1 MVSCIWASHNGECL
15 SRHTGR
21 VSTKLLRW
29 GAAAPSDRGSAR
41 DRLLDAAERCLES
54 CGVVGTTM
62 EDIGRTAGV
71 SRATVYRYFP
81 SREAV
86 MSGVIIRAAERYL
99 DRISPRIAAHADL
112 GSALVDFVE
121 YTVEAARREEIIG
134 LLFGS
139 DEELA
144 GVGVA
149 AGTSTSLFEIVTEF
163 LRPIFTRH
171 WSCVEPGVS
180 VDDAAEWV
188 VRTILSLLTVRGP
201 RERSRDGLR
210 AFLSRFLLPAI
221 LAGDHRRPV

>member
-1 MVSCIWASHNGECL
+1 
-15 SRHTGR
+15 
-21 VSTKLLRW
+21 
-29 GAAAPSDRGSAR
+29 
-41 DRLLDAAERCLES
+41 
-54 CGVVGTTM
+54 
-62 EDIGRTAGV
+62 
-71 SRATVYRYFP
+71 
-81 SREAV
+81 
-86 MSGVIIRAAERYL
+86 MSGVILRAAERYL

-121 YTVEAARREEIIG
+121 YTVEAARREGIIG

-144 GVGVA
+144 GVGLA

-221 LAGDHRRPV
+221 LASDHRRPV

>member
-1 MVSCIWASHNGECL
+1 
-15 SRHTGR
+15 
-21 VSTKLLRW
+21 
-29 GAAAPSDRGSAR
+29 
-41 DRLLDAAERCLES
+41 
-54 CGVVGTTM
+54 
-62 EDIGRTAGV
+62 
-71 SRATVYRYFP
+71 
-81 SREAV
+81 
-86 MSGVIIRAAERYL
+86 MSGVILRAAGRYL

-144 GVGVA
+144 GVGLA
-149 AGTSTSLFEIVTEF
+149 AGGTSTSLFEIVTEF

-188 VRTILSLLTVRGP
+188 VRTILSLLTVRGGP

-221 LAGDHRRPV
+221 LASDHRRPV

>member
-1 MVSCIWASHNGECL
+1 MVSCPWASHNGAR
-15 SRHTGR
+15 SRHTGC

-29 GAAAPSDRGSAR
+29 GAAAPTDPGSAR
-41 DRLLDAAERCLES
+41 DRLLDAAERCLEGG
-54 CGVVGTTM
+54 GVVGTTM

-144 GVGVA
+144 GVGLA

>member
-1 MVSCIWASHNGECL
+1 MCVGKSQWCALAAYWLCVDE
-15 SRHTGR
+15 
-21 VSTKLLRW
+21 VVEM
-29 GAAAPSDRGSAR
+29 GAAAPTDRGSAR

-134 LLFGS
+134 LFFGS

-144 GVGVA
+144 GVGLA

-221 LAGDHRRPV
+221 LADDHARPM

>member
-1 MVSCIWASHNGECL
+1 MLPSGAS
-15 SRHTGR
+15 
-21 VSTKLLRW
+21 
-29 GAAAPSDRGSAR
+29 
-41 DRLLDAAERCLES
+41 S

-144 GVGVA
+144 GVGLA

-221 LAGDHRRPV
+221 LAGDHARPM

>member
-1 MVSCIWASHNGECL
+1 MRWCHICSQATMVCARGILAV
-15 SRHTGR
+15 
-21 VSTKLLRW
+21 VSTKLVRW

-81 SREAV
+81 NREAV

-99 DRISPRIAAHADL
+99 DRINPRIAEHTDL

-144 GVGVA
+144 GVGLA
-149 AGTSTSLFEIVTEF
+149 AGQIDVT
-163 LRPIFTRH
+163 LRTRH
-171 WSCVEPGVS
+171 RVSPSHLQETLELRRTGRLRRRRRRVGSPHDTEPADCS
-180 VDDAAEWV
+180 
-188 VRTILSLLTVRGP
+188 RT
-201 RERSRDGLR
+201 
-210 AFLSRFLLPAI
+210 
-221 LAGDHRRPV
+221 AGAQS

>member
-1 MVSCIWASHNGECL
+1 MVSCAWASHNGVR
-15 SRHTGR
+15 SRHTGC

-41 DRLLDAAERCLES
+41 DRLLDAAERCLER

-86 MSGVIIRAAERYL
+86 MSGVILRAAERYL

-121 YTVEAARREEIIG
+121 HTVEAACREEIIG

-144 GVGVA
+144 GVGLA

-163 LRPIFTRH
+163 LRPVFTRH
-171 WSCVEPGVS
+171 WSHVEPGVS
-180 VDDAAEWV
+180 VDDAAEWI

-201 RERSRDGLR
+201 RVRSRDGLR

-221 LAGDHRRPV
+221 LAGEHRRSV

>member
-1 MVSCIWASHNGECL
+1 
-15 SRHTGR
+15 
-21 VSTKLLRW
+21 
-29 GAAAPSDRGSAR
+29 
-41 DRLLDAAERCLES
+41 
-54 CGVVGTTM
+54 
-62 EDIGRTAGV
+62 
-71 SRATVYRYFP
+71 
-81 SREAV
+81 
-86 MSGVIIRAAERYL
+86 MSGVILRAAGRYL

-121 YTVEAARREEIIG
+121 YTIEAARREEIIG

-144 GVGVA
+144 GVGLA

-221 LAGDHRRPV
+221 LASDHRRPV

>member
-1 MVSCIWASHNGECL
+1 MRWCHICSQATMVCARGILAV
-15 SRHTGR
+15 
-21 VSTKLLRW
+21 VSTKLVRW

-81 SREAV
+81 NREAV

-99 DRISPRIAAHADL
+99 DRINPRIAEHTDL

-144 GVGVA
+144 GVGLA
-149 AGTSTSLFEIVTEF
+149 AGADRRHSSNSSPSFSVPSSGDTGVT
-163 LRPIFTRH
+163 
-171 WSCVEPGVS
+171 
-180 VDDAAEWV
+180 
-188 VRTILSLLTVRGP
+188 
-201 RERSRDGLR
+201 
-210 AFLSRFLLPAI
+210 
-221 LAGDHRRPV
+221 